1 MMAISQAAYPKE
13 PIAEFP
19 ETVQSEAVIVTMAS
33 SFLAAL
39 HALLRLYVWPER
51 IKLDAPTQIGRL
63 EFLLKEAL
71 NEIEGYPSQGFSE
84 ADEVE
89 GKQTAMV
96 LIEHI
101 ASTIREEI
109 ASPDV
114 HS

>member
-1 MMAISQAAYPKE
+1 MMAISQAAYPQE
-13 PIAEFP
+13 PMAEFP
-19 ETVQSEAVIVTMAS
+19 ETVQSEAVIVTMAA

-39 HALLRLYVWPER
+39 HALLRLNIWPER

-71 NEIEGYPSQGFSE
+71 DEIQGYPSQGFSE

-89 GKQTAMV
+89 GKQTAIV

-101 ASTIREEI
+101 ASTIRKEI
-109 ASPDV
+109 DSPEM